1 MLTKTRVTISQR
13 NVIELARCFGRWL
26 LIMRNPDSL
35 EIVDLRGFCRR
46 FTVFCSRFRNGGGSF
61 DRCRGYWILDCWL
74 CGLIFYAAWKIA
86 ERKVGDGS
94 RLLLDSVRLGV
105 RLLSHP
111 WVEVQEP
118 NQAENGGC
126 TLRRRESWLTW
137 GEGRG
142 WLVGPMFRSLGSASR
157 YLTTTFCTDEVGRVN
172 TQCINHLRANA
183 INSGLSDGDTG
194 QISHLVSTD
203 SQAFASIFVLS
214 LSRGMLPALLPL
226 RYRLRLRNSAV
237 ASWTGSHSR
246 TTEVCVAL
254 RQRRTGAEAVSLR
267 ATLMSTI
274 EPDSLVDVSFW
285 ARTMCPYQSLVF
297 GEQDGHTGVDFSH
310 GQ

>member
-105 RLLSHP
+105 RLLRFGHRVFLGWCGRRGVDRVILGWRCRNRIRLRSRDLWILSLLGIGGVVERVAADC
-111 WVEVQEP
+111 WVVI
-118 NQAENGGC
+118 A
-126 TLRRRESWLTW
+126 
-137 GEGRG
+137 
-142 WLVGPMFRSLGSASR
+142 LGSASR

-203 SQAFASIFVLS
+203 SQAFASLVA
-214 LSRGMLPALLPL
+214 RD
-226 RYRLRLRNSAV
+226 V
-237 ASWTGSHSR
+237 ASLAAI
-246 TTEVCVAL
+246 AL
-254 RQRRTGAEAVSLR
+254 DGIPLENDRAVSLR